1 MNRFLDK
8 LNARLDEGV
17 APLCIGLD
25 PNPARKPQRYP
36 DLLSW
41 NRAII
46 AATSDI
52 AAAYKPNIAFYE
64 ALGREGYELLAATL
78 AAIPPEI
85 PIILDAKRGDIG
97 STAAA
102 YARACFDVWDV
113 DAVTLSPYLGAD
125 SIRPF
130 TAYPERYAFVLSHT
144 SNPGA
149 AQVQGLTHFG
159 LPIYQHIARMATGWG
174 SGNVGLV
181 VGATYPQA
189 LRQVRA
195 LAPDAW
201 FLVPGVGAQGGDAA
215 TALAAGSR
223 YDGRG
228 VLINVSRGVA
238 LADDHR
244 HAAMTYVNQ
253 LQAAAHSA
261 TTEPHSALTDF
272 ALALFDIGAIRFGD
286 FTLASGKRSPLYID
300 LRLLVSHPSLLTRTA
315 RLYALLIADLPVDR
329 LAGVPYAA
337 LPLGTAVS
345 LETGL
350 PLIYTRKEPKNH
362 GRDRK
367 IEGEFSRGERAI
379 LIEDLVTTAG
389 SLIKSVGILRE
400 AGLIVE
406 HAAVLIDREQ
416 GGSENLAR
424 MGVQCHAAFSITRLL
439 DILRREH
446 HISAQQN
453 AIIRDYLLS
462 D

>member
-8 LNARLDEGV
+8 LNARLDQGV

-25 PNPARKPQRYP
+25 PNPARKPARYP

-41 NRAII
+41 NQAII

-64 ALGREGYELLAATL
+64 ALGRDGHDLLAATL
-78 AAIPPEI
+78 AAIPPET

-102 YARACFDVWDV
+102 YARACFEVWDA

-130 TAYPERYAFVLSHT
+130 TAYAERYAFVLNHT

-149 AQVQGLTHFG
+149 AEVQGLTHFG
-159 LPIYQHIARMATGWG
+159 LPVYQHVARLAESWG

-181 VGATYPQA
+181 VGATYPRA
-189 LRQVRA
+189 LRQART

-215 TALAAGSR
+215 AALAAGAR
-223 YDGRG
+223 DDGRG
-228 VLINVSRGVA
+228 VLINVSRGIS

-244 HAAMTYVNQ
+244 QAAMTYVEQ
-253 LQAAAHSA
+253 LQPAARPARPEA
-261 TTEPHSALTDF
+261 RSALADF

-286 FTLASGKRSPLYID
+286 FTLASGKHSPLYID
-300 LRLLVSHPSLLTRTA
+300 LRLLISHPSLLARAA
-315 RLYALLIADLPVDR
+315 RLYARLIADLPVDR

-350 PLIYTRKEPKNH
+350 PLIYTRKEPKSH
-362 GRDRK
+362 GRARQ

-400 AGLIVE
+400 AGLTVE

-416 GGSENLAR
+416 GGAENLAR
-424 MGVQCHAAFSITRLL
+424 TGVQCHAAFSITQLL
-439 DILRREH
+439 EILRREH
-446 HISAQQN
+446 RISAGES
-453 AIIRDYLLS
+453 AMLRDYLLS